1 MQDGADSSSTA
12 NSSDVVKATTANPA
26 AANSTAANSTGAE
39 ALIGRAGRAAGWLAR
54 TGWRATRALPGGEL
68 AERQLLKLE
77 TAVVSEVRRRLEP
90 ADTTPGF
97 AWRLPGIE
105 NGRSEVGDHEMVTLI
120 RPMNGHVEPLRA
132 GMAELLNQSANADA
146 SRAAEYLYSTIL
158 RQLVPDEAR
167 ILAALADG
175 EVRPSVD
182 VMLRTALGGNQRPLL
197 RNLSSVGR
205 AAGVS
210 APAYVPTYLTRLHR
224 LGVVDVGDEDPTLA
238 EQYDILL
245 TDPLVRDAEE
255 RAKLARKG
263 GAKIIRRTVV
273 VSELGRRFWAE
284 ADPTFGAHPRRHN
297 P

>member
-1 MQDGADSSSTA
+1 MQDGENASGTA
-12 NSSDVVKATTANPA
+12 
-26 AANSTAANSTGAE
+26 AE
-39 ALIGRAGRAAGWLAR
+39 ALIGRAGRVAGRLAR
-54 TGWRATRALPGGEL
+54 AGWRATKALPGGEL

-77 TAVVSEVRRRLEP
+77 TAVVDEVRRRLEP

-97 AWRLPGIE
+97 AWRLPG
-105 NGRSEVGDHEMVTLI
+105 RLQHTEVGDHEVVTLI

-146 SRAAEYLYSTIL
+146 PRAAEYLYSVIL

-175 EVRPSVD
+175 DPRPSVD
-182 VMLRTALGGNQRPLL
+182 VVVRNALGGNQRALL

-210 APAYVPTYLTRLHR
+210 APAYVPVYLTRLHR
-224 LGVVDVGDEDPTLA
+224 LGVLDIGDEDPTMA

-245 TDPLVRDAEE
+245 TDHLVREAE
-255 RAKLARKG
+255 AKAKPGRRG
-263 GAKIIRRTVV
+263 GTRIVRRTVRI
-273 VSELGRRFWAE
+273 SDLGLDFWAQ
-284 ADPTFGAHPRRHN
+284 ADPTLGNPRR